1 MSTRSLQ
8 ANVRTRAKDFLAIAH
23 SRSPTAN
30 QRGRLFL
37 FHRAADATGKARGN
51 SDDAVRDLQAE

>member
-1 MSTRSLQ
+1 MSTRTSSK
-8 ANVRTRAKDFLAIAH
+8 RADAREGFLAIAH
-23 SRSPTAN
+23 RRSPTAN

-37 FHRAADATGKARGN
+37 FHRAADATGKARGD